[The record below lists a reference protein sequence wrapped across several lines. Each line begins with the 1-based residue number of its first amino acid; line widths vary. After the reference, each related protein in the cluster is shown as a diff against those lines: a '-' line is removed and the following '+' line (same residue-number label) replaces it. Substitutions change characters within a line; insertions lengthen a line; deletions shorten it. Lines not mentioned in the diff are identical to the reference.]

1 MSGSWFLLLVCG
13 ARAQVVKGLVPAHRW
28 VRMCPR
34 PSASP
39 LMDGI
44 VSQGLRLRA
53 LELVLVLWWGVPD
66 PGSSG
71 RKG

>member
-13 ARAQVVKGLVPAHRW
+13 ARTQVVKGLVPAQMW

-34 PSASP
+34 LSASP

-44 VSQGLRLRA
+44 ISQGLRLRA
-53 LELVLVLWWGVPD
+53 LELVFVLL
-66 PGSSG
+66 
-71 RKG
+71 